1 MSKRRRSGGF
11 EDSTI
16 SLKDIPE
23 ELLEKRKRQI
33 GDVGEINM
41 KAPVRRATNKD
52 SEITLRVRT
61 LNADFTC
68 PICLGIMRDTMTVME
83 CLHRFC
89 RECIEMSIRM
99 GRKQCPSCRVK
110 VPTKRSLRRD
120 IAFDSLIQ
128 QIYPDIDEVVEA
140 QESEIKKLL
149 QGHNHSAFALSVKEG
164 TKRQDAQ
171 RRTRVVLPSQQAS
184 AQEFKKAADQRA
196 KPDTD
201 LIDLCMQPDDVE
213 EKKLKLPKL
222 DRRYLRTTRKASITI
237 MKAYLAKKLER
248 NGPFRISVKNPKQGE
263 VKTLLADDLTLED
276 VHKSFGSESDR
287 PYIELFYS
295 LEPGMPPSSS
305 SGMAGVQ
312 NQNPNA
318 ELREG
323 KGD

>member
-1 MSKRRRSGGF
+1 MSKRRRSSSL
-11 EDSTI
+11 EESPI

-41 KAPVRRATNKD
+41 ETPVRRATKD
-52 SEITLRVRT
+52 DTEITLRVRT

-120 IAFDSLIQ
+120 ISFDSLIQ
-128 QIYPDIDEVVEA
+128 QIYPDIDEAVEA

-149 QGHNHSAFALSVKEG
+149 QGHNHSAFAESVKEG

-171 RRTRVVLPSQQAS
+171 RRTRVVLPSQQQQQQAS
-184 AQEFKKAADQRA
+184 SREMKKAELRA
-196 KPDTD
+196 KADTD
-201 LIDLCMQPDDVE
+201 LIDLCMQPDDDID
-213 EKKLKLPKL
+213 EKNLRLPKL
-222 DRRYLRTTRKASITI
+222 DRRYLRTTCKASVTI

-248 NGPFRISVKNPKQGE
+248 NGPFRISVKRPKGG
-263 VKTLLADDLTLED
+263 VKYKKRSKT
-276 VHKSFGSESDR
+276 R
-287 PYIELFYS
+287 
-295 LEPGMPPSSS
+295 
-305 SGMAGVQ
+305 
-312 NQNPNA
+312 
-318 ELREG
+318 
-323 KGD
+323 